1 MEHHHYSSHMVSV
14 SDGSLQ
20 GTDSCLGLLMD
31 QTQPSKAR
39 REVGGGGEHRR
50 MKGDKEVK
58 ETKKVRGRY
67 NLKKQNK

>member
-1 MEHHHYSSHMVSV
+1 MDMQVLWEKSQKKEGNQKHKRLMEHHHYSSHMVSV

-39 REVGGGGEHRR
+39 GGE
-50 MKGDKEVK
+50 
-58 ETKKVRGRY
+58 T
-67 NLKKQNK
+67 